1 MTAVYIRHEHVHVSK
16 DCGERRF
23 NSKSQRVTV
32 KGSYWHEMEQQQKK
46 LTRMFPSLV
55 DKLKNKWLWPF
66 HLFITEI
73 YTSIKGGSIH
83 MEAATLRRRRS
94 TADQGRGNTQH
105 LLILLGRQRWREELA
120 AFALYSFSPLDG
132 TKSHTLGL
140 FNCLYAIQIQPHDVV
155 VLSCMFQRN
164 KTSPRESRA
173 AAGVAA
179 LSLHWGNKHA
189 ANIINW
195 RQVKVK
201 WQGELMMLQPENV
214 PHGIPSELVCFP
226 VNCNWGRCFSRLC

>member
-1 MTAVYIRHEHVHVSK
+1 MAFAFSSVYNCNLYVH
-16 DCGERRF
+16 
-23 NSKSQRVTV
+23 
-32 KGSYWHEMEQQQKK
+32 KGRLHSY
-46 LTRMFPSLV
+46 
-55 DKLKNKWLWPF
+55 
-66 HLFITEI
+66 
-73 YTSIKGGSIH
+73 GGGHI
-83 MEAATLRRRRS
+83 
-94 TADQGRGNTQH
+94 GPGNTQH

-120 AFALYSFSPLDG
+120 AFALYSLSPLDG
-132 TKSHTLGL
+132 TKSHTLGH
-140 FNCLYAIQIQPHDVV
+140 FNCLYAIQIQPHD
-155 VLSCMFQRN
+155 

-189 ANIINW
+189 TNIINW